1 LNNLSLPR
9 RAIALAVIISVLFIV
24 SACGAVLQSVEKD
37 KELGRDT
44 AKQVEA
50 GMGIYQNAKT
60 TQYVDQIGAR
70 LVKVNAD
77 PTFDYRFGIVDQYIP
92 NAFALPGGYVYVSR
106 GILALTNN
114 EDELAGIVGH
124 EIIHVSRRHSA
135 KQMAKA
141 RFPGLLAL
149 PGAVVGGMVSESLGN
164 LMLAPVAVMGGAYLA
179 SHSRQDEF
187 ESDQLGQQLA
197 AQAGYDPSA
206 LAVILNRLN
215 AFTEAYTGKKRIP
228 GFFDTHPSTPDRADR
243 VLKDAEKIS
252 WQRQQGVVNNAAGH
266 LKQLDGLLV
275 GDDPALGVF
284 QDNDFLHPK
293 LNFFIRFPPD
303 WKALN
308 NPQAVFAVAPKEDG
322 LVVLSL
328 AGQGTD
334 PTQTAE
340 EAIKLLYKKY
350 RFSPSKS
357 EATTIGNL
365 PAHEI
370 IYVDTSGQEPVYMNF
385 LWIAYQDL
393 IYQIISLAPE
403 HYLPLIRET
412 AISFRPLRDK
422 ERASIKEAR
431 LRVVPARS
439 GESLS
444 QLSAR
449 TRNVWDKKTT
459 AIINGLDE
467 EKPLKKGRLIK
478 IAVEQPYQGR

>member
-1 LNNLSLPR
+1 MNKSYEFRQILGHLVIYIGFLST
-9 RAIALAVIISVLFIV
+9 IG
-24 SACGAVLQSVEKD
+24 CGAALQSVEKD

-44 AKQVEA
+44 AKQVETA
-50 GMGIYQNAKT
+50 MGIYQNAKA

-70 LVKVNAD
+70 LVEVNPD
-77 PTFDYRFGIVDQYIP
+77 KTFDYRFGIVDQYIP

-141 RFPGLLAL
+141 RVPGLLAL

-179 SHSRQDEF
+179 SLSRQDEF

-206 LAVILNRLN
+206 LADILNRLN

-228 GFFDTHPSTPDRADR
+228 GFFDTHPSTPDRVDR
-243 VLKDAEKIS
+243 VLKDAQRIS
-252 WQRQQGVVNNAAGH
+252 WQRQQGVANNAAGH
-266 LKQLDGLLV
+266 LKRLDGLLV

-284 QDNDFLHPK
+284 QDNNFLHPK

-303 WKALN
+303 WKSLN

-350 RFSPSKS
+350 RFTPSKS

-365 PAHEI
+365 PAHEV
-370 IYVDTSGQEPVYMNF
+370 IYVDASGQEPVYMNF

-393 IYQIISLAPE
+393 IYQIIGLAPE
-403 HYLPLIRET
+403 RYLPLIRET

-422 ERASIKEAR
+422 ERATIKEAR

-449 TRNVWDKKTT
+449 TRNVWDSKTT

-467 EKPLKKGRLIK
+467 KKPLKKGRLIK
-478 IAVEQPYQGR
+478 IAVEQPYQSR

>member
-1 LNNLSLPR
+1 MIRSYLNRQIMVRWL
-9 RAIALAVIISVLFIV
+9 IFIGFIFIV
-24 SACGAVLQSVEKD
+24 GCGAALQSVEKD
-37 KELGRDT
+37 KELGKET
-44 AKQVEA
+44 AMQVEA
-50 GMGIYQNAKT
+50 SMGIYQDT
-60 TQYVDQIGAR
+60 QSTQYVSNIGER

-141 RFPGLLAL
+141 RVPGLLAL

-206 LAVILNRLN
+206 LADILNRLN
-215 AFTEAYTGKKRIP
+215 AFTESYTGKKRIP
-228 GFFDTHPSTPDRADR
+228 GFFDTHPSTPDRVER
-243 VLKDAEKIS
+243 VLRDAEKIG
-252 WQRQQGVVNNAAGH
+252 WQRQKGVANNAAGH
-266 LKQLDGLLV
+266 LKRLDGLLV

-284 QDNDFLHPK
+284 QDNNFLHPK
-293 LNFFIRFPPD
+293 LNFFIRFPQD
-303 WKALN
+303 WNALN

-340 EAIKLLYKKY
+340 EAIKLLYNKY
-350 RFSPSKS
+350 RFTPSKS
-357 EATTIGNL
+357 EATTIGTL
-365 PAHEI
+365 PAHEVTYI
-370 IYVDTSGQEPVYMNF
+370 DNSGQEPVYLNF
-385 LWIAYQDL
+385 LWLAYQDL
-393 IYQIISLAPE
+393 IYQIIGLAPE
-403 HYLPLIRET
+403 RYLPLMKE
-412 AISFRPLRDK
+412 AAFSFRPLRD
-422 ERASIKEAR
+422 E
-431 LRVVPARS
+431 
-439 GESLS
+439 
-444 QLSAR
+444 
-449 TRNVWDKKTT
+449 D
-459 AIINGLDE
+459 
-467 EKPLKKGRLIK
+467 
-478 IAVEQPYQGR
+478 

>member
-1 LNNLSLPR
+1 MVRWFIL
-9 RAIALAVIISVLFIV
+9 IGFTFIV
-24 SACGAVLQSVEKD
+24 GCGAALQSVEKD
-37 KELGRDT
+37 KELGKET
-44 AKQVEA
+44 AMQVEA
-50 GMGIYQNAKT
+50 AMGIYQDT
-60 TQYVDQIGAR
+60 QPTQYVSNIGER

-135 KQMAKA
+135 RQMAKA
-141 RFPGLLAL
+141 RVPGLLAL

-187 ESDQLGQQLA
+187 ESDQLGQLLA

-206 LAVILNRLN
+206 LAAILNRLN

-228 GFFDTHPSTPDRADR
+228 GFFDTHPSTPDRVDR
-243 VLKDAEKIS
+243 VIRDAEKIS
-252 WQRQQGVVNNAAGH
+252 WQRQQGVANNAAGH
-266 LKQLDGLLV
+266 LKRLDGLLV

-284 QDNDFLHPK
+284 QDNNFLHPK
-293 LNFFIRFPPD
+293 LDFFIRFPQD

-340 EAIKLLYKKY
+340 EAVKLLYNKY
-350 RFSPSKS
+350 RFTPSKS

-365 PAHEI
+365 PAHEV
-370 IYVDTSGQEPVYMNF
+370 IYVDASGQEPVYMNF

-393 IYQIISLAPE
+393 IYQIIGLAPE
-403 HYLPLIRET
+403 RYLSVMTET
-412 AISFRPLRDK
+412 ATSFRPLRDK
-422 ERASIKEAR
+422 EMATIKEAR
-431 LRVVPARS
+431 LRIVPARS

-449 TRNVWDKKTT
+449 TRNVWDNKTT

-467 EKPLKKGRLIK
+467 EKPLEKGRLIK
-478 IAVEQPYQGR
+478 IAVSQPYQGN